1 MKNSEFVTQWVLD
14 TVQKDYPE
22 DIALVVA
29 HNTLRIAE
37 KTPTVSYFVPI
48 TQRGRNFAQTFL
60 LDGEGFDIW
69 GIPWERLEQFAELE
83 EYNITVLADGEVLW
97 ARSEE
102 DRQRF
107 EALKARQKALLA
119 DPEKQ
124 RYMEQLSLNIAKQ
137 FYLKQQFETERSMV
151 WTAYILDYLARA
163 IAFHNGSYFHQ
174 SQTDQLNELRLMAEV
189 PQGFAELYQQAICAK
204 TTDERT
210 ALCHRLICLVENFLG
225 SMVKPQKEQN
235 FQDLADWYGEL
246 SYTWLRI
253 RSYAKQGNVTKCYMW
268 GIYLQS
274 ELDQVCEDFGL
285 EKMELMSAYDSE
297 NLSALMVK
305 ANELEQQMRSI
316 ITEKGGVI
324 REYTCETFPGVIPY
338 EA

>member
-1 MKNSEFVTQWVLD
+1 MKNSEFVTQWALD

-29 HNTLRIAE
+29 HSTLRIDE

-69 GIPWERLEQFAELE
+69 GIPWERLEQFAGLE
-83 EYNITVLADGEVLW
+83 EYNVTVLADGEVLW
-97 ARSEE
+97 ARNEE

-107 EALKARQKALLA
+107 EALKAKQKALLSE
-119 DPEKQ
+119 PEKQ
-124 RYMEQLSLNIAKQ
+124 SYLVQLSLNIAKQ
-137 FYLKQQFETERSMV
+137 FYLKQQFETERSIV

-163 IAFHNGSYFHQ
+163 IAFHNGSYFRQ
-174 SQTDQLNELRLMAEV
+174 SQTDQLNELRQMAEV

-210 ALCHRLICLVENFLG
+210 TLCHRLICLVEDFLG
-225 SMVKPQKEQN
+225 STAKPQKEQN

-246 SYTWLRI
+246 AYTWLRI
-253 RSYAKQGNVTKCYMW
+253 RSYAEQGNVTKCYMW
-268 GIYLQS
+268 GIYLQT

-285 EKMELMSAYDSE
+285 EKMDLMSAYDSE
-297 NLSALMVK
+297 NLSALVVR

-316 ITEKGGVI
+316 ITEKDGVI
-324 REYTCETFPGVIPY
+324 REYSRENFPGVVPH